1 MSYEAERPVPEPD
14 RRQFPRVDLS
24 TSVEMEDPQGVRWTL
39 ATNNISRRGLQVRC
53 SREVA
58 LEVVRSCRGAASV
71 GDPLLTVRLRLGAA
85 EAGGRPFVA
94 GCRLVYARPVSQ
106 EEFALGLEY
115 AGFEGESHE
124 ALQGYILDSLRS

>member
-1 MSYEAERPVPEPD
+1 MSSQAERPVAGPD

-24 TSVEMEDPQGVRWTL
+24 TAVEVQGPQGARWTL
-39 ATNNISRRGLQVRC
+39 SSNNISRRGLQVRC

-58 LEVVRSCRGAASV
+58 LEVVRACRGAGPA
-71 GDPLLTVRLRLGAA
+71 GDALLQVRLRLTPAA
-85 EAGGRPFVA
+85 ASSTPFTA
-94 GCRLVYARPVSQ
+94 DCRLVYARPTSA

-124 ALQGYILDSLRS
+124 ALQGFIVDCLRY